1 MSIIGIFD
9 VFDLALVLVIWS
21 GGLMEVYF
29 VESMH
34 NQGAVS
40 LSLSFALGTAIAIII
55 INNQIIR
62 S

>member
-1 MSIIGIFD
+1 M
-9 VFDLALVLVIWS
+9 FDLALVLVIWS